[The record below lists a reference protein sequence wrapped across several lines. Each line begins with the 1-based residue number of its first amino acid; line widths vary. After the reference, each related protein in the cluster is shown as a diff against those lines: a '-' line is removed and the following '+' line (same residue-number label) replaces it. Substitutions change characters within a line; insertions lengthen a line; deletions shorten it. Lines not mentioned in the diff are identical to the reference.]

1 MGEGKAL
8 PSGPETIFNGKTLPC
23 YCCCLESGSI
33 SGKLLQGML
42 QAIDDLEIFDQTTGL
57 NPFLLL
63 DGHGSRF
70 ELEYLEYIHSEK
82 TKWEC

>member
-8 PSGPETIFNGKTLPC
+8 LLGPETIFNGKILPC
-23 YCCCLESGSI
+23 YCCYSESGRI

-42 QAIDDLEIFDQTTGL
+42 QAIDDLAIFDQTTGL

-70 ELEYLEYIHSEK
+70 ELEYL
-82 TKWEC
+82 